1 MKKLPLTVSSKL
13 TNLEVAGAAMQLTA
27 YANATQTAEKAPV
40 LVAVQSDSHVDA
52 DKFASLLLDEGG
64 QGTQAQARLMVNSL
78 ASVFAALVEKYGAI
92 TVNTPFG
99 TVQTFIA
106 GTVENAQD
114 QPDPE
119 TNYPFLAVVV
129 PEVYRK
135 LFSQF
140 ETYVPSEAC
149 PVTLRRVRDKATNRS
164 GICGTEPFYLEG
176 SGMTFGG
183 AGEKLELLDE
193 KTGELVTTATA
204 DTESAS
210 KVQLV
215 CSLASGAAV
224 PVGRYK
230 LRLTTLA
237 GGDTTLWPVDLK
249 VEILEAVTPPVP
261 EPLVTSQ
268 DGLVKVMSLGELTN
282 KRTAALAG
290 VNVGYDAATGRGIDK
305 VVAYVGGKEVHWKSS
320 KGAGF
325 DAGEVTLTYEPGE
338 DAPAPG
344 EYTADVAVEYA
355 LGTGEGYEELVIQ
368 NRTIVIGE

>member
-13 TNLEVAGAAMQLTA
+13 TNLEATGAAMQLTA
-27 YANATQTAEKAPV
+27 YANATPTAEKAPV

-52 DKFASLLLDEGG
+52 DKFASLLVAEGG

-78 ASVFAALVEKYGAI
+78 ASVFSALVDKYGAI

-135 LFSQF
+135 LFAQY
-140 ETYVPSEAC
+140 ETYIPSEAC

-164 GICGTEPFYLEG
+164 GICGTQPFYLEG

-193 KTGELVTTATA
+193 QTGELVTTATV
-204 DTESAS
+204 DTATAS
-210 KVQLV
+210 MVQLV
-215 CSLASGAAV
+215 CSLSSDAAV
-224 PVGRYK
+224 PVGRHK

-237 GGDTTLWPVDLK
+237 GGDTTLWPVDIA
-249 VEILEAVTPPVP
+249 VEVIEPVVPP
-261 EPLVTSQ
+261 EPLVTSA

-305 VVAYVGGKEVHWKSS
+305 VVAYVGDKVLRWKSS

-355 LGTGEGYEELVIQ
+355 LGTGQGYDEMVIRD
-368 NRTIVIGE
+368 RTIVIGE